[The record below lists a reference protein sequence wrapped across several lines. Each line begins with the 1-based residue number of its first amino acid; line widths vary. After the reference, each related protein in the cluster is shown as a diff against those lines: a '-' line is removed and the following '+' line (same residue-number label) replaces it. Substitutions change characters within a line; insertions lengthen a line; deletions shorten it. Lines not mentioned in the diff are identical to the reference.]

1 MKMTEHTDKVELQKE
16 KILKESLDQQVTAID
31 IRFGRIQTRYASG
44 KVVTEYPRDKRKNTI
59 TEYRVERDR
68 MIEILGPIFG
78 IGFLIW
84 LTLAILV
91 LCAVRYFENL

>member
-44 KVVTEYPRDKRKNTI
+44 KVVRIPKGQTQEHHNRIPNTTI
-59 TEYRVERDR
+59 TIMPMRLMNE
-68 MIEILGPIFG
+68 LKK
-78 IGFLIW
+78 
-84 LTLAILV
+84 
-91 LCAVRYFENL
+91 

>member
-44 KVVTEYPRDKRKNTI
+44 KVVTEYPRDKRKNTTNRI
-59 TEYRVERDR
+59 PSDSNDRDTWTY
-68 MIEILGPIFG
+68 LWD
-78 IGFLIW
+78 W
-84 LTLAILV
+84 LSYLAN
-91 LCAVRYFENL
+91 C

>member
-44 KVVTEYPRDKRKNTI
+44 KVVTEYPKRQTQEHHNRI
-59 TEYRVERDR
+59 PSDR

>member
-44 KVVTEYPRDKRKNTI
+44 KVVTEYPRDKRKKTTRSI
-59 TEYRVERDR
+59 HAEDKHDLLEVISEGVPD
-68 MIEILGPIFG
+68 EACIFK
-78 IGFLIW
+78 
-84 LTLAILV
+84 
-91 LCAVRYFENL
+91 